1 MPKFKKRSRLM
12 SEEAADLMAELSAV
26 YDKIDDLRDRFID
39 RIKCPGV
46 PRGVLMQTE
55 FGKYGSNRSG
65 WLRHIADTA
74 DSLVEPVDHDSAIG
88 VDEVPA

>member
-1 MPKFKKRSRLM
+1 VR
-12 SEEAADLMAELSAV
+12 EEAADLMAELTAV

-65 WLRHIADTA
+65 WLRHVA
-74 DSLVEPVDHDSAIG
+74 DSSAIYEEIEAVEETEFG
-88 VDEVPA
+88 VDGVPA

>member
-1 MPKFKKRSRLM
+1 M
-12 SEEAADLMAELSAV
+12 SEEAKDLMSELSAV
-26 YDKIDDLRDRFID
+26 YDRIDDLRDRFID

-55 FGKYGSNRSG
+55 FGRYGNNWNG

-74 DSLVEPVDHDSAIG
+74 DSLVKPDSAIA
-88 VDEVPA
+88 VDRVPA